1 MYTKGQTLKITATED
16 SPYRKLFGDRA
27 LIVTVVDVEDSEI
40 YVQFS
45 PEDAALNLNG
55 NDQIRIVFAAS
66 KKWDI
71 EIIAE
76 MSSQASDPIVEIG
89 EAKPK
94 KPIYTISV
102 RDVSWHRDNIAPWG
116 SGRIEMGSPKGS
128 VEKQFGKNTLIVEF
142 VKHHPGAFEDTPQEI
157 MEILAAHLVKAD
169 GTEFAPSDLIARI
182 EIAGH
187 RRIWNGAYVD
197 DAWLSASEIASKYGL
212 ATATVRQAINRAVAS
227 GKTPTWARKS
237 AGTWLIERSEAD
249 RRWGNRNG

>member
-16 SPYRKLFGDRA
+16 SPYRKLYGDRA

-66 KKWDI
+66 KKWDV
-71 EIIAE
+71 EIIPMPVQAE
-76 MSSQASDPIVEIG
+76 PIVEIG
-89 EAKPK
+89 EAKMK
-94 KPIYTISV
+94 KPVYTIDIE
-102 RDVSWHRDNIAPWG
+102 DVDWHRDNVAAWG
-116 SGRIEMGSPKGS
+116 SGRIEMGSPKGF

-142 VKHHPGAFEDTPQEI
+142 IKHRPGALEDTPQEI
-157 MEILAAHLVKAD
+157 VEILAAHLVNAE
-169 GTEFAPSDLIARI
+169 GVEFAPPDLIARI
-182 EIAGH
+182 EIAEH

-197 DAWLSASEIASKYGL
+197 DAWLSASEIASKYSL

-237 AGTWLIERSEAD
+237 AGTWLIERDEAD